1 MKYIRTKAISAAVL
15 LFFSI
20 SILSGCS
27 QNVLSSNKPLE
38 VSTSPSQ
45 QSDSNQH
52 QQTSPDVDSNASDNS
67 NLSSDDKEQSE
78 ITSPP
83 TQSSSNGS
91 NSEPASPVKK
101 EKKKVKALYLT
112 GWTVGNDKNVQHY
125 IDLAKRTEINAYVID
140 IKDDDGYVGYE
151 SNIPAVREI
160 GAWKKKYDADKV
172 IKAFHDNGI
181 HVIGR
186 LVCFKDPVLSSK
198 KPEFAIKKK
207 DGSLWTAKQKTWL
220 DPYKREAWPYI
231 IEIAKEAVAKGFDEI
246 QFDYIRFANDGDKK
260 SMYFGEQEL
269 KKYEIINEFIS
280 YARKELPDV
289 ILSADVF
296 GIICESPGDRED
308 IGQHLEFIGK
318 ELDYISPMVYPSHY
332 ALGQAV
338 NGKVFPKPDL
348 EPYQVIYNSL
358 VKAKNR
364 ISKVEGYQADVR
376 PYLQGFTATWIGKG
390 NYIEYTAKEVRDQ
403 IKAAYDAG
411 YEEWIIWSASNKY
424 GKIEGAFLPEG
435 E

>member
-1 MKYIRTKAISAAVL
+1 
-15 LFFSI
+15 
-20 SILSGCS
+20 
-27 QNVLSSNKPLE
+27 
-38 VSTSPSQ
+38 
-45 QSDSNQH
+45 
-52 QQTSPDVDSNASDNS
+52 
-67 NLSSDDKEQSE
+67 
-78 ITSPP
+78 
-83 TQSSSNGS
+83 
-91 NSEPASPVKK
+91 
-101 EKKKVKALYLT
+101 
-112 GWTVGNDKNVQHY
+112 
-125 IDLAKRTEINAYVID
+125 
-140 IKDDDGYVGYE
+140 
-151 SNIPAVREI
+151 
-160 GAWKKKYDADKV
+160 
-172 IKAFHDNGI
+172 
-181 HVIGR
+181 
-186 LVCFKDPVLSSK
+186 
-198 KPEFAIKKK
+198 
-207 DGSLWTAKQKTWL
+207 
-220 DPYKREAWPYI
+220 
-231 IEIAKEAVAKGFDEI
+231 
-246 QFDYIRFANDGDKK
+246 
-260 SMYFGEQEL
+260 
-269 KKYEIINEFIS
+269 
-280 YARKELPDV
+280 LPDV

-403 IKAAYDAG
+403 IKAVYDAG